1 MLPHP
6 LEASP
11 QKANLEILL
20 QNMTPN
26 SRISAIISQDLLSQ
40 HSRNSEALSQ
50 QLLSQSSH
58 PSPSK
63 HIHPDCLRFDT
74 PSQGLATP
82 AQRSER
88 ISQQS
93 ELLTKIFQRKRNL
106 KKHWRKLKAKEEVN
120 DKLK

>member
-58 PSPSK
+58 LSPAAVTEFSPLSQ
-63 HIHPDCLRFDT
+63 HPPAPQNLPLRQKFKE
-74 PSQGLATP
+74 AM
-82 AQRSER
+82 AQAGGKRRGER
-88 ISQQS
+88 
-93 ELLTKIFQRKRNL
+93 
-106 KKHWRKLKAKEEVN
+106 
-120 DKLK
+120 